1 MPGAGIR
8 PAIMSVDPPA
18 RLLDLTRLVSR
29 AGHATLT
36 GVDRVERAYLREL
49 MGRPGELFALVRTA
63 SGQALLDRGGI
74 ERLVPFIDGQAHW
87 GPPDLA
93 GHLSRRL
100 PPARRAAEGTV
111 RRLAR
116 ATVPT
121 RRLRRVVAA
130 LPPGTRYVNTGH
142 SNLTE
147 PVLSVL
153 ARALG
158 GRVTVFLHDT
168 IPLDLP
174 QYQRPETA
182 ASFRARFRA
191 TLRHADQI
199 LCNSAAT
206 ARDIARHAEALGL
219 PAPPITAAHLGVE
232 PPVAG
237 QLPPQARPPWFVTV
251 GTIEPRKNHAL
262 LLDLWAALHVDMGP
276 DTPRL
281 LILGSRGWENAETFA
296 RLDALGPLAGHVHE
310 LSGLDDAAV
319 AATVRGAVA
328 LLLPSHAE
336 GYGLPAMEAAALGTP
351 VAATPLPA
359 MREVLGDWPVYAAA
373 DDMYQ
378 WRQAV
383 EQLNRDR
390 GREADDRSARIPA
403 IPTWADHFNKV
414 LKVI

>member
-1 MPGAGIR
+1 
-8 PAIMSVDPPA
+8 MSVDRPA

-49 MGRPGELFALVRTA
+49 MGQPGELYGLVRTA

-74 ERLVPFIDGQAHW
+74 ERLVPFIDGQAQW

-100 PPARRAAEGTV
+100 APARRAAEGTV

-116 ATVPT
+116 ATVASRFLP
-121 RRLRRVVAA
+121 RALAS
-130 LPPGTRYVNTGH
+130 LPPGTRYLNTGH
-142 SNLTE
+142 SNLSE
-147 PVLSVL
+147 PVLSAL

-158 GRVTVFLHDT
+158 GRVGVFLHDT
-168 IPLDLP
+168 IPLDFP

-191 TLRHADQI
+191 ALRHADQV

-219 PAPPITAAHLGVE
+219 PTPPITAAHLGIE
-232 PPVAG
+232 RPAAG
-237 QLPPQARPPWFVTV
+237 RPPPQAKTPWFVV
-251 GTIEPRKNHAL
+251 LGTIEPRKNHAL
-262 LLDLWAALHVDMGP
+262 LLDLWAGLHADMGP
-276 DTPRL
+276 ETPRL

-296 RLDALGPLAGHVHE
+296 RLDALGPLAPFVHE
-310 LSGLDDAAV
+310 LPGLDDGAV
-319 AATVRGAVA
+319 AATVRGAAA

-351 VAATPLPA
+351 VVAAPLPA
-359 MREVLGDWPVYAAA
+359 LREVLGDWPVYAAT

-383 EQLNRDR
+383 EKLNRDR

-403 IPTWADHFNKV
+403 IPTWADHFNRV